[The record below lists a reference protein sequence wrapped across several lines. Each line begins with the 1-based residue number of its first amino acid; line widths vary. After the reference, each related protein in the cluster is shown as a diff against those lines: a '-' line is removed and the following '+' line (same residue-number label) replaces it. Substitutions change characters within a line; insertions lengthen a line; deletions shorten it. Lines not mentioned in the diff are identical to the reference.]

1 MITTRPLLLAPL
13 AAALALA
20 APAPAQAPGTVK
32 SWSKISSTEGGFTG
46 ELQFNDSFGLDL
58 AAAGDIDGDG
68 VMDLIVG
75 NSGDDAMSSSLTDD
89 FGAVWVLMLNP
100 DGSVKEHRKIGLGEG
115 GFTGA
120 LKRSDWF
127 GYGVESAG
135 DLDGDGNF
143 DLWIGAGGDDQAG
156 NGHGA
161 FYTLFLDDNGNVREH
176 RKVVDGADFPA
187 EVDNLDHLGF
197 SVARLAD
204 MDGDGVDEA
213 VVGAV
218 FDDDGGFTA
227 GAYYLH
233 FMNADGSVKSTQKVS
248 TLTGG
253 NTPELG
259 PLDEFGRALANAG
272 DVDGDGLDDLIVG
285 AFGDPTAGPLSGAAY
300 LLFLEA
306 DGTVREFVKYTL
318 GSGGFAGI
326 LGPQDRFGASV
337 AGLGDLNADGTV
349 DIAVGASR
357 GPFYALG
364 EQSVYI
370 LFLNP
375 DGTVKEHT
383 KITTGQGGFD
393 GVLEDGDRF
402 ASSLHSL
409 GDLDGD
415 GVIELAVGAN
425 GDDDGAPD
433 RGAVWI
439 LNMHGAQTAN
449 WKSLHGGLRGSAGK
463 PLLVGTGALQGGDPG
478 LLRLSSALPG
488 GAVTLVAGFSEL
500 HAPFKGGVLVPT
512 PDVLL
517 NNFPVSAGGT
527 LNVPFTWPAG
537 FPEGFQVTLQFWGA
551 DAGGVSG
558 YAASNAL
565 QVTQP

>member
-1 MITTRPLLLAPL
+1 MNAVSSLAPFALAGLLLVAPVS
-13 AAALALA
+13 
-20 APAPAQAPGTVK
+20 AQQPGSVK

-46 ELQFNDSFGLDL
+46 ALQFNDSFGLDL
-58 AAAGDIDGDG
+58 ANAGDIDGDG
-68 VMDLIVG
+68 VTDLVVG
-75 NSGDDAMSSSLTDD
+75 NSGDDAFATSLTDD
-89 FGAVWVLMLNP
+89 YGAVWVILLNP
-100 DGSVKEHRKIGLGEG
+100 DGSVKGHQKIGLGEG
-115 GFTGA
+115 GFTA
-120 LKRSDWF
+120 PLKRSDWF

-161 FYTLFLDDNGNVREH
+161 FYTLFLNSDGTVREH
-176 RKVVDGADFPA
+176 RKVIDGVDFPA

-197 SVARLAD
+197 SVARLSD

-213 VVGAV
+213 VIGAV

-233 FMNADGSVKSTQKVS
+233 FMNADGSVKSSIKVS

-253 NTPELG
+253 DVPELG

-285 AFGDPTAGPLSGAAY
+285 AFGDPVGGPLAGAAF
-300 LLFLEA
+300 LLFLNA
-306 DGTVREFVKYTL
+306 DGTVREHVKYA
-318 GSGGFAGI
+318 SGLSGFTGTI
-326 LGPQDRFGASV
+326 KPQDRFGASV
-337 AGLGDLNADGTV
+337 AGLGDLDADGTV
-349 DIAVGASR
+349 DVAVGASR
-357 GPFYALG
+357 GPFYAPG

-370 LFLNP
+370 LFLRP
-375 DGTVKEHT
+375 DVTVKSHT
-383 KITTGQGGFD
+383 KITTGQSGFD
-393 GVLEDGDRF
+393 GVLDDGDRF
-402 ASSLHSL
+402 ASSLHSM

-425 GDDDGAPD
+425 GDDDGGPD

-439 LNMHGAQTAN
+439 LRMNGAKTAN

-463 PLLVGTGALQGGDPG
+463 PLLIGTGALQGDDVGT
-478 LLRLSSALPG
+478 LRLTQALPG
-488 GAVTLVAGFSEL
+488 GTVTLVGGFAQL
-500 HAPFKGGVLVPT
+500 NAPFKGGILVPT

-517 NNFPVSAGGT
+517 NNFPLSASGS
-527 LNVPFTWPAG
+527 LVVPFTWTAG
-537 FPEGFQVTLQFWGA
+537 FPEGFEVVLQFWGA
-551 DAGGVSG
+551 DPGGVSG
-558 YAASNAL
+558 YAASNAML
-565 QVTQP
+565 LTQP